1 MNKLEL
7 IQMLSLMDEEDIYI
21 EIDEVQYD
29 IGITQRE
36 ETFDGFDTVYPAS
49 ISLIPNMEE

>member
-7 IQMLSLMDEEDIYI
+7 IQMLSLMDEEDVYI

-29 IGITQRE
+29 IGIIQRE

-49 ISLIPNMEE
+49 ISLIPNKEE